1 MVPSDSP
8 LIALTQQGVEAVGN
22 ITIAPQQSVT
32 ISVSPLVVTDHMI
45 GQKELEVKQHCWPV
59 ATSIWLTMMR
69 IDG

>member
-22 ITIAPQQSVT
+22 ITIAPQQPVT

-45 GQKELEVKQHCWPV
+45 GQKELEVKQHC
-59 ATSIWLTMMR
+59 
-69 IDG
+69 

>member
-45 GQKELEVKQHCWPV
+45 GQKELEVKQHCWLV
-59 ATSIWLTMMR
+59 ATSIWLTMTR